1 MGDRRKAREFALQM
15 MYAVDLS
22 KASAGDAL
30 LYFWSAQENVVE
42 ESRSFAELL
51 LKGTAEKLAEIDKKI
66 SDCSSNW
73 KIGRMSVVD
82 RNVLRLSIYELLFC
96 PDIPVRVTLNEA
108 IEIAKLYGTEES
120 GSFVNGIL
128 DKIAK
133 GVDKE

>member
-1 MGDRRKAREFALQM
+1 M